1 MEEERNM
8 NRHTE
13 QTRIFQALGA
23 LAAFI
28 LWTAAICYVDVQPIG
43 PEGSAVGFA
52 ALNSAFHRFTG
63 VHMALYVIT
72 DWLGLFPVAV
82 GFAFGLLGL
91 KQLLQRK
98 RLQLVDSDI
107 LALGAFYLL
116 VIGMYLL
123 FEKLALNYRPVHIQG
138 ILEASYPSSAT
149 LLTLC
154 VMGTARMQLKRR
166 IRRPRLQKNL
176 LWAVD
181 LFTGFMVTGRLF
193 SGVHWLT
200 DIVGGIF
207 LGAGLLLLYRWA
219 AELLS
224 RKLCGQNQS

>member
-1 MEEERNM
+1 
-8 NRHTE
+8 
-13 QTRIFQALGA
+13 
-23 LAAFI
+23 
-28 LWTAAICYVDVQPIG
+28 
-43 PEGSAVGFA
+43 
-52 ALNSAFHRFTG
+52 
-63 VHMALYVIT
+63 MALYVIT

-98 RLQLVDSDI
+98 RLQLVDPDI

-116 VIGMYLL
+116 VIGMY
-123 FEKLALNYRPVHIQG
+123 LNYRPVHIQG

>member
-1 MEEERNM
+1 M
-8 NRHTE
+8 NRHME
-13 QTRIFQALGA
+13 QTTFFQALGA

-28 LWTAAICYVDVQPIG
+28 LWTAAICYVDVRPIG

-52 ALNSAFHRFTG
+52 ALNGAFHQFTG

-98 RLQLVDSDI
+98 RLQLVDPDI

-116 VIGMYLL
+116 VIGM

-138 ILEASYPSSAT
+138 ILEASYPSSTT

-166 IRRPRLQKNL
+166 IRRPWLQKNL

-193 SGVHWLT
+193 SGVHWRT

-207 LGAGLLLLYRWA
+207 LGARLLLLYRWA

-224 RKLCGQNQS
+224 WKLCGQNRS

>member
-1 MEEERNM
+1 M
-8 NRHTE
+8 NRHME
-13 QTRIFQALGA
+13 QTTFFQALGA
-23 LAAFI
+23 LAAFM
-28 LWTAAICYVDVQPIG
+28 LWTAAICYVDVRPIG

-52 ALNSAFHRFTG
+52 ALNGAFHQFTG

-98 RLQLVDSDI
+98 RLQLVDPDI

-116 VIGMYLL
+116 VIGM

-138 ILEASYPSSAT
+138 ILEASYPSSTT

-176 LWAVD
+176 L
-181 LFTGFMVTGRLF
+181 
-193 SGVHWLT
+193 
-200 DIVGGIF
+200 
-207 LGAGLLLLYRWA
+207 
-219 AELLS
+219 
-224 RKLCGQNQS
+224 

>member
-1 MEEERNM
+1 M
-8 NRHTE
+8 NRHME
-13 QTRIFQALGA
+13 QTTFFQALGA

-28 LWTAAICYVDVQPIG
+28 LWTAAICYVDVRPIG

-63 VHMALYVIT
+63 VHMELYVIT

-82 GFAFGLLGL
+82 SFAFGLLGL

-98 RLQLVDSDI
+98 RLQLVDPDI

-116 VIGMYLL
+116 VIGM

-138 ILEASYPSSAT
+138 ILEASYPSSTT

-166 IRRPRLQKNL
+166 IRRPWLQKNL

-193 SGVHWLT
+193 SGVHWRT

-224 RKLCGQNQS
+224 WKLCGQNRS

>member
-1 MEEERNM
+1 M
-8 NRHTE
+8 NRHME
-13 QTRIFQALGA
+13 QTTFFQALGA

-28 LWTAAICYVDVQPIG
+28 LWTAAICYVDVRPIG

-52 ALNSAFHRFTG
+52 ALNGAFHQFTG

-98 RLQLVDSDI
+98 RLQLVDLDI

-116 VIGMYLL
+116 VIGM

-138 ILEASYPSSAT
+138 ILEASYPSSTT

-166 IRRPRLQKNL
+166 IRRPWLQKNL

-193 SGVHWLT
+193 SGVHWRT

-224 RKLCGQNQS
+224 WKLCGQNRS

>member
-1 MEEERNM
+1 M
-8 NRHTE
+8 NRHME
-13 QTRIFQALGA
+13 QTTFFQALGA

-28 LWTAAICYVDVQPIG
+28 LWTAAICYVDGRPIG

-52 ALNSAFHRFTG
+52 ALNGAFHQFTG

-98 RLQLVDSDI
+98 RLQLVDPDI

-116 VIGMYLL
+116 VIGM

-138 ILEASYPSSAT
+138 ILEASYPSSTT

-166 IRRPRLQKNL
+166 IRRPWLQKNL

-193 SGVHWLT
+193 SGVHWRT

-224 RKLCGQNQS
+224 WKLCGQNRA